1 MKTILFI
8 ILFLT
13 CGSFYS
19 QQTPFIFK
27 ESEIG
32 CKFDTTENSVFDIIN
47 STIIYLNTKCSYY
60 AHFFHG
66 RKTASGSRYNMYDLT
81 CAHKTLPFGTLLRIT
96 NLSNYV
102 SVVVMVND
110 RGPYITGRTVDLS
123 YGAAKKLNIIKKGV
137 VNCKV
142 EMIGLNQ
149 NKDTKSKSSS
159 IY

>member
-8 ILFLT
+8 ILFCIHSSL
-13 CGSFYS
+13 YS
-19 QQTPFIFK
+19 QEIPFIFK
-27 ESEIG
+27 KPEIG
-32 CKFDTTENSVFDIIN
+32 CQYDTTENNVLDVIK

-96 NLSNYV
+96 NLSNYL
-102 SVVVMVND
+102 SVIVMVND
-110 RGPYITGRTVDLS
+110 RGPYTTGRTVDLS
-123 YGAAKKLNIIKKGV
+123 YGAAKKLNIIKKGI

-142 EMIGLNQ
+142 EILQLGQ
-149 NKDTKSKSSS
+149 KKDT
-159 IY
+159 

>member
-1 MKTILFI
+1 MKTVLFI

-27 ESEIG
+27 DSEIG
-32 CKFDTTENSVFDIIN
+32 CQLDTTKNNVLDVIK

-96 NLSNYV
+96 NLSNYL
-102 SVVVMVND
+102 SVIVTVTD
-110 RGPYITGRTVDLS
+110 RGPYTSGRTVDLS
-123 YGAAKKLNIIKKGV
+123 YGAEKKLNIIKKGI

-142 EMIGLNQ
+142 EILQLGQ
-149 NKDTKSKSSS
+149 KKDT
-159 IY
+159 

>member
-1 MKTILFI
+1 LKTVLFI

-27 ESEIG
+27 DSEIG
-32 CKFDTTENSVFDIIN
+32 CQLDTTKNNVLDVIK

-96 NLSNYV
+96 NLSNYL
-102 SVVVMVND
+102 SVIVTVTD
-110 RGPYITGRTVDLS
+110 RGPYTSGRTVDLS
-123 YGAAKKLNIIKKGV
+123 YGAEKKLNIIKKGI

-142 EMIGLNQ
+142 EILQLGQ
-149 NKDTKSKSSS
+149 KKDT
-159 IY
+159 

>member
-8 ILFLT
+8 ILFCIHSSL
-13 CGSFYS
+13 YS
-19 QQTPFIFK
+19 QEIPFIFK
-27 ESEIG
+27 KPEIG
-32 CKFDTTENSVFDIIN
+32 CQYDTTENNVLDVIK

-96 NLSNYV
+96 NLSNYL

-142 EMIGLNQ
+142 EMLGLNQ
-149 NKDTKSKSSS
+149 NKDTKSKSST

>member
-8 ILFLT
+8 ILFCIHSSL
-13 CGSFYS
+13 YS
-19 QQTPFIFK
+19 QEIPFIFK
-27 ESEIG
+27 KPEIG
-32 CKFDTTENSVFDIIN
+32 CQYDTTENNVLDVIK

-96 NLSNYV
+96 NLSNYL
-102 SVVVMVND
+102 SVIVMVTD
-110 RGPYITGRTVDLS
+110 RGPYTTGRTVDLS
-123 YGAAKKLNIIKKGV
+123 YEAAKKLNIIKKGI

-142 EMIGLNQ
+142 EILQLGQ
-149 NKDTKSKSSS
+149 KKDT
-159 IY
+159 

>member
-8 ILFLT
+8 ILFCIHSSL
-13 CGSFYS
+13 YS
-19 QQTPFIFK
+19 QEIPFIFK
-27 ESEIG
+27 KPEIG
-32 CKFDTTENSVFDIIN
+32 CQYDTTENNVLDVIK

-96 NLSNYV
+96 NLSNYL

-110 RGPYITGRTVDLS
+110 RGPYINGRTVDLS

-142 EMIGLNQ
+142 EMLGLNQ
-149 NKDTKSKSSS
+149 NKDTKSKF
-159 IY
+159 

>member
-1 MKTILFI
+1 LKTVLFI

-13 CGSFYS
+13 CGSFYC
-19 QQTPFIFK
+19 QQIPIPPK

-32 CKFDTTENSVFDIIN
+32 CKLDTTENNILDVIK

-66 RKTASGSRYNMYDLT
+66 RKTASGSRYNMHDLT

-96 NLSNYV
+96 NLSNYL
-102 SVVVMVND
+102 SVIVTVTD
-110 RGPYITGRTVDLS
+110 RGPYTTGRTVDLS
-123 YGAAKKLNIIKKGV
+123 YGAAKKLNIIKKGI

-142 EMIGLNQ
+142 EILQLGQ
-149 NKDTKSKSSS
+149 KKDT
-159 IY
+159 

>member
-1 MKTILFI
+1 LKTILFI

-32 CKFDTTENSVFDIIN
+32 CQLDTTKNNVLDVIK

-96 NLSNYV
+96 NLSNYL
-102 SVVVMVND
+102 SVVVMVTD
-110 RGPYITGRTVDLS
+110 RGPYTSGRTVDLS
-123 YGAAKKLNIIKKGV
+123 YGAAKKLNIIKKGI

-142 EMIGLNQ
+142 EILQLGQ
-149 NKDTKSKSSS
+149 KKDT
-159 IY
+159 

>member
-13 CGSFYS
+13 CGSFYC
-19 QQTPFIFK
+19 QQITIDSNK
-27 ESEIG
+27 SEIG
-32 CKFDTTENSVFDIIN
+32 CKFDTTKNSVFDIIN

-66 RKTASGSRYNMYDLT
+66 RKTASGSRYNMHDLT

-96 NLSNYV
+96 NLSNYL

-142 EMIGLNQ
+142 EMLGLNQ
-149 NKDTKSKSSS
+149 NKDTKSKSST

>member
-1 MKTILFI
+1 LKTVLFI

-32 CKFDTTENSVFDIIN
+32 CQLDTTKNNVLDVIK

-96 NLSNYV
+96 NLSNYL
-102 SVVVMVND
+102 SVVVMVTD
-110 RGPYITGRTVDLS
+110 RGPYTSGRTVDLS
-123 YGAAKKLNIIKKGV
+123 YGAAKKLNIIKKGI

-142 EMIGLNQ
+142 EILQHGQ
-149 NKDTKSKSSS
+149 KKDT
-159 IY
+159 